1 MTVSSSLADL
11 RHHIDQCVR
20 CGACQAHCPVYL
32 ETCRESS
39 VARGK
44 IALAEAVLNG
54 AVDLEDRLR
63 QEAGL
68 CLLCGSCAAKCP
80 NQVPADALVAA
91 LRERITAARGLSSL
105 GRGVALFTGS
115 QRLLRGLLRSAN
127 LFSSLFFTKIPTQSG
142 LRLRFS
148 PAALKERV
156 VPALARHTLFDRL
169 PEFLPGDEDKPVLG
183 VFAGCAL
190 TYLYPATGE
199 AMVRLLNRLGYPVAL
214 PRSQG
219 CCGMPALATGNQ
231 RLVGQLTAANTAAFK
246 SNGTKTIITACATC
260 HGMLADQPVIHGSPG
275 GASVQDIHVFLVQ
288 AGLVDTLA
296 TLPAAPRRIR
306 VTYHD
311 PCHLRNRGITREP
324 RALLQALPGVELI
337 EMEGAGLCCGMG
349 GTFTAA
355 HPELSRAIGDRK
367 LAGLQATRA
376 SVIASSCP
384 GCVLQLQD
392 IITRADLPVKVVHTL
407 DLIDQA
413 MSGEGPA

>member
-1 MTVSSSLADL
+1 MTVLRPLEDL
-11 RHHIDQCVR
+11 RQHIDQCVR

-32 ETCRESS
+32 QTCRESS

-44 IALAEAVLNG
+44 IALAEAVLAG
-54 AVDLEDRLR
+54 TIDLEERLQ

-68 CLLCGSCAAKCP
+68 CLLCGSCAVKCP
-80 NQVPADALVAA
+80 NQVPTDAIVAA
-91 LRERITAARGLSSL
+91 LRERITATRGLSSL
-105 GRGVALFTGS
+105 GRGVAVLTGS
-115 QRLLRGLLRSAN
+115 QRLRRNLLRSAN
-127 LFSSLFFTKIPTQSG
+127 LLAPFLFSTIPAQSG

-156 VPALARHTLFDRL
+156 LPALAKHALFDRV
-169 PEFLPGDEDKPVLG
+169 PEFLQGDVDKPVLG

-199 AMVRLLNRLGYPVAL
+199 AMVRLLNRMGYSVAL

-219 CCGMPALATGNQ
+219 CCGMPALASGN
-231 RLVGQLTAANTAAFK
+231 RALLAQLTTTNNRAFK
-246 SNGTKTIITACATC
+246 PYEVATTITACATC
-260 HGMLADQPVIHGSPG
+260 HGMLADQTAGSGPG
-275 GASVQDIHVFLVQ
+275 VPAAVMDIHVFLVQ

-296 TLPAAPRRIR
+296 ALPASPQRLR

-311 PCHLRNRGITREP
+311 PCHLRSRGITREP

-337 EMEGAGLCCGMG
+337 EMEGAGLCCGLG

-355 HPELSRAIGDRK
+355 HPGLSRSIGDRK
-367 LAGLQATRA
+367 LAGLQASRA
-376 SVIASSCP
+376 SIVASSCP

-392 IITRADLPVKVVHTL
+392 IITRADLPIKAVHIL
-407 DLIDQA
+407 DLIDLA
-413 MSGEGPA
+413 LAGGNPA